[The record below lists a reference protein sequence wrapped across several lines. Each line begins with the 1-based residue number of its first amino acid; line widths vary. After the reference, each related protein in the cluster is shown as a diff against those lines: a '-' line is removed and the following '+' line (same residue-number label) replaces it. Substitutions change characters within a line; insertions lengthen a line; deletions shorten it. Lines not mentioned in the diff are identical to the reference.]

1 MMKKECDVQM
11 TWHSKHYTE
20 ALRHYETESHNG
32 LSAAAVKEKQQKFGL
47 NTLPE
52 KKRTSLIVKF
62 FMQFNDF
69 MIIVLIAAAGVSF
82 LISLLNGHNDYF
94 DSIIILFIVA
104 VNAVLGLIQE
114 NKAEKSLDALKKMTT
129 PKSKVQREGKIVEVD
144 TEDLVP
150 GDILVLETGDLITA
164 DARLISSINL
174 KVEESAL
181 TGESE
186 PSEKDAEVTVKED
199 AALGDRKNMVF
210 SGSCISLGKG
220 KAIVTATGQDTE
232 VGKIAHMIMEDNSPE
247 TPLQKKLTQT
257 GKLLGL
263 GALAICFIIFFLG
276 IFHKIDVFD
285 MFMTSVSLAVAAIP
299 EGLPAIVTIML
310 AIGVQKM
317 ARRNAIVRK
326 LTAVEALGCAN
337 VICSDKTGTLTQN
350 KMTVVEIRNS
360 AGTLTGEDYATKI
373 ILRYAALCNNS
384 VLNDNVLKGE
394 PTEKALVQ
402 AALDANINKNDLDDQ
417 FVRVAEIPFDSKRK
431 LMSTLHKD
439 KDGKYI
445 SITKGAPDIL
455 LYKCTHYY
463 EKGDVIP
470 LGSQKQLQI
479 SKIISS
485 MAEKALRVLAI
496 GYREFRSMP
505 KTEETEHNI
514 VFLGLIGIMDP
525 PRPEAKE
532 AVAIC
537 KQAGIKP
544 VMITGDHLLTAKAIA
559 EDLGIASKADYAMTG
574 TELDVISQEELNANI
589 HKYSLFAR
597 VSPEH
602 KLRIVKAFQSTGAV
616 VAMTGDGVNDA
627 PALKAADIGCAM
639 GITGTEVAK
648 GAADMILTD
657 DNFSTIVAAVKE
669 GRGIYANI
677 RKAVHFLLSSNI
689 GEIITMLTALLMGWS
704 TPLLAIHL
712 LWVNLVTDSLPAIAL
727 GLDPCDDNIMKQKPY
742 RHTSLF
748 SGGLWQKI
756 ATQGLMIGM
765 LALLAFGIGHVFFD
779 KNDSVVIGQTMA
791 FATLSISQLVHA
803 FNMRTEQSVFSIDIF
818 GNKQLVYAF
827 FMGLFLQVFV
837 IMTPALAGIFKVCPL
852 SPVQWLFVTLL
863 CITPIFIVELQKS
876 WENHRRRPLAAD
888 SSV

>member
-1 MMKKECDVQM
+1 MN
-11 TWHSKHYTE
+11 WHTKHYMEAMRHFETE
-20 ALRHYETESHNG
+20 AAIG
-32 LSAAAVKEKQQKFGL
+32 LSATAVREKQRKYGL

-52 KKRTSLIVKF
+52 SKRTSLLMKF

-82 LISLLNGHNDYF
+82 FISLANGHNDYF
-94 DSIIILFIVA
+94 DSIIILAIVI
-104 VNAVLGLIQE
+104 VNAVLGLLQE
-114 NKAEKSLDALKKMTT
+114 NKAEKSLEALKKMTA
-129 PKSKVQREGKIVEVD
+129 PKSKVQREGKVTYVN

-150 GDILVLETGDLITA
+150 GDILLLETGDIISA
-164 DARLISSINL
+164 DARLINSINL

-186 PSEKDAEVTVKED
+186 PIEKDADLTIKEE
-199 AALGDRKNMVF
+199 APLGDRRNMVF
-210 SGSCISLGKG
+210 SGSCISMGKG
-220 KAIVTATGQDTE
+220 TAIVTSTGKDTE
-232 VGKIAHMIMEDNSPE
+232 VGKIAHMIMEDSAPE
-247 TPLQKKLTQT
+247 TPLQKKLSKT
-257 GKLLGL
+257 GKLLGI
-263 GALAICFIIFFLG
+263 GALLICFLIFFLG
-276 IFHKIDVFD
+276 IAKKIEIFE

-317 ARRNAIVRK
+317 ARRNAIIRK

-360 AGTLTGEDYATKI
+360 AGLLTAEDYAFKI
-373 ILRYAALCNNS
+373 MLRYAALCNNTQLTES
-384 VLNDNVLKGE
+384 NLIGE

-402 AALDANINKNDLDDQ
+402 AALNVGINKNELDEEMQ
-417 FVRVAEIPFDSKRK
+417 RIMEIPFDSKRK
-431 LMSTLHKD
+431 LMSTVHK
-439 KDGKYI
+439 KNDGKYI

-463 EKGDVIP
+463 DKGDIVP
-470 LGSQKQLQI
+470 LSSQKQKQI
-479 SKIISS
+479 LKNISQ
-485 MAEKALRVLAI
+485 MAQSALRVLAI
-496 GYREFRSMP
+496 SYKEFQTEP
-505 KTEETEHNI
+505 KKAEESVVENNL
-514 VFLGLIGIMDP
+514 VFLGLIGIIDP

-532 AVAIC
+532 AVATC
-537 KQAGIKP
+537 KAAGIKP

-559 EDLGIASKADYAMTG
+559 SELGISSIGENALTG
-574 TELDVISQEELNANI
+574 SELDAISQDELNATIND
-589 HKYSLFAR
+589 YSLFAR

-602 KLRIVKAFQSTGAV
+602 KLRIVKAYQSTGAI

-639 GITGTEVAK
+639 GIAGTEVAK
-648 GAADMILTD
+648 SAADMILTD
-657 DNFSTIVAAVKE
+657 DNFSTIISAVKE

-689 GEIITMLTALLMGWS
+689 GEILTMLAAMLMGWS

-727 GLDPCDDNIMKQKPY
+727 GLDPCADDIMQQKPY
-742 RHTSLF
+742 RHSSLF

-756 ATQGLMIGM
+756 VVQGIMIGM
-765 LALLAFGIGHVFFD
+765 LSLLAFGIGYIFFD
-779 KNDSVVIGQTMA
+779 KQHAVIVGQTMA

-803 FNMRTEQSVFSIDIF
+803 FNMRSEHSIFSINLLE
-818 GNKQLVYAF
+818 NKQLIYAF
-827 FMGLFLQVFV
+827 FIGIFLQIFV
-837 IMTPALAGIFKVCPL
+837 IMTPSLATIFRVCPL
-852 SPVQWLFVTLL
+852 TPVQWLIVAVL
-863 CITPIFIVELQKS
+863 CIMPIVIVELQKF
-876 WENHRRRPLAAD
+876 WENRHEPVPA
-888 SSV
+888 SVLQ